1 MRYLITIISSIAL
14 LTALL
19 YWQHN
24 VSPAKE
30 KAAATGPILYGIN
43 GSGKLFKIDVM
54 NCTACPIANL
64 NLNGGASDVLVL
76 PNGDILVHSDGLQR
90 FTLPNSSPIWTGA
103 VGEGYD
109 GSILAPNGTIYLSR
123 ISPSAGLSIFDPLT
137 NNITFIGNWPTGMV
151 ITEFF
156 YQNGVLYGFGGLSG
170 AQVVVQINTTT
181 PSLSTVLNSTP
192 PLGGGGTTSGGY
204 TTAFGGGGSGLLL
217 YQYNVATNSF
227 TFVCDLA
234 PFSTFSITGL
244 SDLPSGVPIAPC
256 LCTTFAGTVNDQ
268 TFNICVP
275 GTVTVPYNTNAVLGN
290 GDILRY
296 ILFSNTNDT
305 LGSIIVQNSSPLIA
319 FNPATMQTGVPYYL
333 ATIAG
338 DNLNGNVDLSDPCLD
353 ISDVAAQVIWRP
365 RPTVSFST
373 GNTNLCAGDCR
384 TVTATFTGTPPFT
397 LTYTV
402 AGSGSQTQVFSGNTG
417 TFQVCVPAGTPNG
430 SLQVVAT
437 GLVDTWCGCSP

>member
-1 MRYLITIISSIAL
+1 MKKYTLIL
-14 LTALL
+14 LTAASLL
-19 YWQHN
+19 T
-24 VSPAKE
+24 
-30 KAAATGPILYGIN
+30 AAGWFYTQQPTTAPTAALSANGPILYGIRP
-43 GSGKLFKIDVM
+43 SGQLYKIDVM

-64 NLNGGASDVLVL
+64 NLNGAASDVLVL

-90 FTLPNSSPIWTGA
+90 FTLPNSTPIWTGA

-109 GSILAPNGTIYLSR
+109 GSVLAPNGTIYLSR
-123 ISPSAGLSIFDPLT
+123 ISPSDGLSIFDPLT
-137 NNITFIGNWPTGMV
+137 NNITFIGNWPAGMV

-170 AQVVVQINTTT
+170 VPVVVQINTTT

-192 PLGGGGTTSGGY
+192 PLGAGGTTSGGY
-204 TTAFGGGGSGLLL
+204 TTSFGGGGQLL

-227 TFVCDLA
+227 AFICDLA
-234 PFSTFSITGL
+234 LFLPFGISGL
-244 SDLPSGVPIAPC
+244 SDLPLGIPVAPC
-256 LCTTFAGTVNDQ
+256 LCATFAGTVNNQ
-268 TFNICVP
+268 AFNICVP
-275 GTVTVPYNTNAVLGN
+275 SAATVPYNNNAVLGS

-296 ILFSNTNDT
+296 ILFSNPSDT
-305 LGSIIVQNSSPLIA
+305 LGSIIVQSSSAIIA

-353 ISDVAAQVIWRP
+353 ISDVAALVIWRP

-402 AGSGSQTQVFSGNTG
+402 AGSGPQTQVFSGNTG
-417 TFQVCVPAGTPNG
+417 TFQVCVPAGTPTG

-437 GLVDTWCGCSP
+437 GLVDAWCGCN